1 MISSQ
6 SLRNR
11 GDALTEEPGERDEM
25 STNTESAKT
34 YDYVVVGAGSAGSI
48 LANRLSEDAGVTVCV
63 LEAGPSDLRPYVRV
77 PAGFVKTLN
86 QDQITWQFK
95 TEPSEGSGGRRIS
108 TTQGRVI
115 GGSSSINGMM
125 IVRGQPGDFDYWA
138 TLGNRGWGY
147 QDVLPYF
154 ARSERY
160 TGQGNDSIRGR
171 SGAIPVTPMDWF
183 HPISETF
190 IEAAVAAG
198 HKRNPDYN
206 SGDQEGVGYF
216 QRTIERGLRVSAAA
230 AFLAPALKRRNV
242 ELLSRVRAQRILFDG
257 KRAAGVAFIRRPGGP
272 ETVVKA
278 RREVIVSA
286 GTINTARL
294 LQVSGLGPASLLAQL
309 GVKVVHELPGIGEN
323 LSDHYSAR
331 LVMRARRG
339 VTTLNEMARG
349 PRLLWQIM
357 RWLAK
362 KPGVLTLTPS
372 QAHLFCKSNP
382 DVSRPDLQCV
392 FVPGSYKEGKHYVLD
407 DYPGV
412 TGGWWQHRPLSRGYV
427 RARSTNVFEDPVIQ
441 PNYLAHSLDQEVMVA
456 GMKIIRGL
464 LHSPTLA
471 RYLVEET
478 VPGIEVSTDEQLLD
492 FCKHNGSTGYHLVG
506 TARMGPESDPMS
518 VVDDTLRVRGVE
530 RLRVIDASVMPAITS
545 GNTYAATLMIAEKGA
560 DLVRGRRSAG

>member
-1 MISSQ
+1 M
-6 SLRNR
+6 
-11 GDALTEEPGERDEM
+11 T
-25 STNTESAKT
+25 TNTESAKT
-34 YDYVVVGAGSAGSI
+34 YDYVIVGAGSAGSI
-48 LANRLSEDAGVTVCV
+48 LAARLSENPNVTVCV

-77 PAGFVKTLN
+77 PAGFVKTLT
-86 QDQITWQFK
+86 QPQITWQFK
-95 TEPSEGSGGRRIS
+95 TEPSEGSGGRKIS
-108 TTQGRVI
+108 TTQGRVL

-125 IVRGQPGDFDYWA
+125 IVRGQPGDFDHWA
-138 TLGNRGWGY
+138 SLGNQGWGY

-154 ARSERY
+154 SRSERY
-160 TGQGNDSIRGR
+160 TGRSSDGIRGR
-171 SGAIPVTPMDWF
+171 SGEIPVTPMDWF

-216 QRTIERGLRVSAAA
+216 QRTIENGLRVSAAVG
-230 AFLAPALKRRNV
+230 FLAPALKRGNV
-242 ELLSRVRAQRILFDG
+242 ELLSSVRAQRILFEG
-257 KRAAGVAFIRRPGGP
+257 KRAVGVEFIRSQGGE
-272 ETVVKA
+272 ETIVKA

-286 GTINTARL
+286 GTANTARL
-294 LQVSGLGPASLLAQL
+294 LQISGVGPGSLLAKL
-309 GVKVVHELPGIGEN
+309 GVKVVHELPGVGEN

-331 LVMRARRG
+331 LVMRAKPG

-357 RWLAK
+357 RWVAK

-382 DVSRPDLQCV
+382 GVETPDLQCV

-427 RARSTNVFEDPVIQ
+427 RARSTNVFEDPAIQ

-471 RYLVEET
+471 KYLVEET
-478 VPGIEVSTDEQLLD
+478 VPGTQVSTDEQLLD

-506 TARMGPESDPMS
+506 TARMGPKSDPMS
-518 VVDDTLRVRGVE
+518 VVDDSLRVHGLE
-530 RLRVIDASVMPAITS
+530 NLRVIDASVMPTITS

-560 DLVRGRRSAG
+560 DLVRGKRSFG

>member
-1 MISSQ
+1 M
-6 SLRNR
+6 
-11 GDALTEEPGERDEM
+11 T
-25 STNTESAKT
+25 THTESAKT
-34 YDYVVVGAGSAGSI
+34 YDYVIVGAGSAGSI
-48 LANRLSEDAGVTVCV
+48 LASRLSEDPGVTVCV

-77 PAGFVKTLN
+77 PAGFVKTLT
-86 QDQITWQFK
+86 QPEITWQFK
-95 TEPSEGSGGRRIS
+95 TEPSEGSGGRQIS
-108 TTQGRVI
+108 TTQGKVI

-125 IVRGQPGDFDYWA
+125 IVRGQPGDFDHWA
-138 TLGNRGWGY
+138 SLGNRGWGY

-154 ARSERY
+154 AKSERY
-160 TGQGNDSIRGR
+160 TGRGDDSVRGR
-171 SGAIPVTPMDWF
+171 SGQIPVTPMDWF

-190 IEAAVAAG
+190 IDAAVAAG

-216 QRTIERGLRVSAAA
+216 QRTIESGVRVSAAVG
-230 AFLAPALKRRNV
+230 FLAPALKRGNV
-242 ELLSRVRAQRILFDG
+242 ELLSGVRAQRVLFEG
-257 KRAAGVAFIRRPGGP
+257 KRAVGVGFIRRQGGE
-272 ETVVKA
+272 ETIVKA

-286 GTINTARL
+286 GTANTARL
-294 LQVSGLGPASLLAQL
+294 LQISGVGPAGLLARL
-309 GVKVVHELPGIGEN
+309 GVKVVHELPGVGAN

-331 LVMRARRG
+331 LVMRARPG

-357 RWLAK
+357 RWVAQ

-372 QAHLFCKSNP
+372 QAHLFCKSNAG
-382 DVSRPDLQCV
+382 VATPDLQCV

-427 RARSTNVFEDPVIQ
+427 HARSTDVFEDPAIQ
-441 PNYLAHSLDQEVMVA
+441 PNYLAHGLDQEVMVA

-471 RYLVEET
+471 KYLQEET
-478 VPGIEVSTDEQLLD
+478 VPGTHVSTDEQLLD
-492 FCKHNGSTGYHLVG
+492 FCKSHGSTGYHLVG
-506 TARMGPESDPMS
+506 TARMGPKSDPMS
-518 VVDDTLRVRGVE
+518 VVDDSLRVHGLE
-530 RLRVIDASVMPAITS
+530 NLRVIDASIMPAITS

-560 DLVRGRRSAG
+560 DLVRGKHRFA

>member
-1 MISSQ
+1 M
-6 SLRNR
+6 LMK
-11 GDALTEEPGERDEM
+11 P
-25 STNTESAKT
+25 NTRT
-34 YDYVVVGAGSAGSI
+34 YDYVIVGAGSAGSL
-48 LANRLSEDAGVTVCV
+48 LAARLSEEPSVRVCV
-63 LEAGPSDLRPYVRV
+63 LEAGPSDLRPYVRI
-77 PAGFVKTLN
+77 PAGFVKTLS
-86 QDQITWQFK
+86 QPQITWQFE
-95 TEPSEGSGGRRIS
+95 TEPSQGSGWRKIS
-108 TTQGRVI
+108 TTQGRVV

-125 IVRGQPGDFDYWA
+125 IVRGQPGDFDHWA
-138 TLGNRGWGY
+138 SLGNRGWSY
-147 QDVLPYF
+147 QDLLPYF

-160 TGQGNDSIRGR
+160 TGHADNGVRGR

-183 HPISETF
+183 HPVSDAF

-216 QRTIERGLRVSAAA
+216 QRTIDNGLRVSAGVG
-230 AFLAPALKRRNV
+230 FLAPALKRGNV
-242 ELLSRVRAQRILFDG
+242 ELLSSVRAQRIVFEG
-257 KRAAGVAFIRRPGGP
+257 RRAVGVGFIRHPGGK
-272 ETVVKA
+272 ETIVKA
-278 RREVIVSA
+278 RREVIISA
-286 GTINTARL
+286 GTANTARL
-294 LQVSGLGPASLLAQL
+294 LQISGVGSAALLAGLGI
-309 GVKVVHELPGIGEN
+309 KVVHELPGVGEN

-331 LVMRARRG
+331 MVMRARPG

-382 DVSRPDLQCV
+382 EVETPDLQCV

-427 RARSTNVFEDPVIQ
+427 HARSNNVFEDPIIQ
-441 PNYLAHSLDQEVMVA
+441 PNYLAHSLDQEVMVG
-456 GMKIIRGL
+456 GMKIVRGL

-471 RYLVEET
+471 KYLIEET
-478 VPGIEVSTDEQLLD
+478 VPGAQIRTDEQLLD
-492 FCKHNGSTGYHLVG
+492 FCRHNGSTGYHLVG
-506 TARMGPESDPMS
+506 TARMGPASDPMS
-518 VVDDTLRVRGVE
+518 VVNDSLQVHGLE
-530 RLRVIDASVMPAITS
+530 RLRVIDASIMPTITS

-560 DLVRGRRSAG
+560 DLIRGKRSFG

>member
-1 MISSQ
+1 
-6 SLRNR
+6 
-11 GDALTEEPGERDEM
+11 M
-25 STNTESAKT
+25 SKSTASAKT
-34 YDYVVVGAGSAGSI
+34 YDYVIVGAGSAGSI
-48 LANRLSEDAGVTVCV
+48 LAARLSEDPGVTVCV

-77 PAGFVKTLN
+77 PAGFVKTLS
-86 QDQITWQFK
+86 QDRITWQFK
-95 TEPSEGSGGRRIS
+95 TQPSEGSGGRKIS
-108 TTQGRVI
+108 TTQGRVR

-125 IVRGQPGDFDYWA
+125 IVRGQPEDFDAWA
-138 TLGNRGWGY
+138 AQGNAGWGY
-147 QDVLPYF
+147 RDVLPYF

-160 TGQGNDSIRGR
+160 TGPGDDKVRGR

-216 QRTIERGLRVSAAA
+216 QRTIERGLRVSAAV
-230 AFLAPALKRRNV
+230 AFLEPALKRGNV
-242 ELLSRVRAQRILFDG
+242 ELLSGVHAQRILFEG
-257 KRAAGVAFIRRPGGP
+257 KRALGVGFIRRRGGE
-272 ETVVKA
+272 ETVVRA

-294 LQVSGLGPASLLAQL
+294 LQISGLGPASLLAGL
-309 GVKVVHELPGIGEN
+309 GVKVVHELPGVGEN

-331 LVMRARRG
+331 LVMRARPG

-357 RWLAK
+357 RWLAR

-372 QAHLFCKSNP
+372 QAHLFCKSNAGVP
-382 DVSRPDLQCV
+382 RPDLQCV

-412 TGGWWQHRPLSRGYV
+412 TGGWWQHRPLSRGHV
-427 RARSTNVFEDPVIQ
+427 RARSTNVYEDPLIQ

-464 LHSPTLA
+464 LHSPALA
-471 RYLVEET
+471 KYLVEET
-478 VPGIEVSTDEQLLD
+478 VPGVQLSTDEQLLD
-492 FCKHNGSTGYHLVG
+492 FCKHHGSTGYHLVG
-506 TARMGPESDPMS
+506 TARMGPASDPMA
-518 VVDDTLRVRGVE
+518 VVDDSLRVRGVAN
-530 RLRVIDASVMPAITS
+530 LRVIDASVMPAITS

-560 DLVRGRRSAG
+560 DLVRGKRPPG

>member
-1 MISSQ
+1 M
-6 SLRNR
+6 
-11 GDALTEEPGERDEM
+11 T
-25 STNTESAKT
+25 THTESAKT
-34 YDYVVVGAGSAGSI
+34 YDYVIVGAGSAGSI
-48 LANRLSEDAGVTVCV
+48 LASRLSEDPGVTVCV

-77 PAGFVKTLN
+77 PAGFVKTLT
-86 QDQITWQFK
+86 QPEITWQFK
-95 TEPSEGSGGRRIS
+95 TEPSEGSGGRQIS
-108 TTQGRVI
+108 TTQGKVI

-125 IVRGQPGDFDYWA
+125 IVRGQPGDFDHWA
-138 TLGNRGWGY
+138 SLGNRGWGY

-154 ARSERY
+154 AKSERY
-160 TGQGNDSIRGR
+160 TGRGDDSVRGC
-171 SGAIPVTPMDWF
+171 SGQIPVTPMDWF

-190 IEAAVAAG
+190 IDAAVAAG

-216 QRTIERGLRVSAAA
+216 QRTIESGVRVSAAVG
-230 AFLAPALKRRNV
+230 FLAPALKRGNV
-242 ELLSRVRAQRILFDG
+242 ELLSGVRAQRVLFEG
-257 KRAAGVAFIRRPGGP
+257 KRAAGVGFIRRQGGE
-272 ETVVKA
+272 ETIVKA

-286 GTINTARL
+286 GTANTARL
-294 LQVSGLGPASLLAQL
+294 LQISGVGPAGLLARL
-309 GVKVVHELPGIGEN
+309 GVKVVHELPGVGAN

-331 LVMRARRG
+331 LVMRARPG

-357 RWLAK
+357 RWVAQ

-372 QAHLFCKSNP
+372 QAHLFCKSNAG
-382 DVSRPDLQCV
+382 VATPDLQCV

-427 RARSTNVFEDPVIQ
+427 HARSTDVFEDPAIQ
-441 PNYLAHSLDQEVMVA
+441 PNYLAHGLDQEVMVA

-471 RYLVEET
+471 KYLQEET
-478 VPGIEVSTDEQLLD
+478 VPGTQVSTDEQLLD
-492 FCKHNGSTGYHLVG
+492 FCKSHGSTGYHLVG
-506 TARMGPESDPMS
+506 TARMGPKSDPMS
-518 VVDDTLRVRGVE
+518 VVDDSLRVHGLE
-530 RLRVIDASVMPAITS
+530 NLRVIDASIMPAITS

-560 DLVRGRRSAG
+560 DLVRGKHRFA

>member
-1 MISSQ
+1 MTAS
-6 SLRNR
+6 
-11 GDALTEEPGERDEM
+11 TENSR
-25 STNTESAKT
+25 T
-34 YDYVVVGAGSAGSI
+34 YDYVIVGAGSAGSI
-48 LANRLSEDAGVTVCV
+48 LAARLSEDPTVTVCV
-63 LEAGPSDLRPYVRV
+63 LEAGSSDLRPYVRI
-77 PAGFVKTLN
+77 PAGFVKTLT
-86 QDQITWQFK
+86 QPQITWQFK

-108 TTQGRVI
+108 TTQGRVV

-125 IVRGQPGDFDYWA
+125 IVRGQPDDFDHWA
-138 TLGNRGWGY
+138 SLGNRGWGY
-147 QDVLPYF
+147 EDVLPYF

-160 TGQGNDSIRGR
+160 TGAGGNGVRGR
-171 SGAIPVTPMDWF
+171 SGPIPVTPMDWF

-216 QRTIERGLRVSAAA
+216 QRTIENGFRISAAA
-230 AFLAPALKRRNV
+230 GFLAPAIKRGNV
-242 ELLSRVRAQRILFDG
+242 ELLSGVRAQRILFEG
-257 KRAAGVAFIRRPGGP
+257 KRAVGVGFVRSQGGA
-272 ETVVKA
+272 EAIVKA
-278 RREVIVSA
+278 RREVIISA
-286 GTINTARL
+286 GTANTARL
-294 LQVSGLGPASLLAQL
+294 LQISGIGPAGLLAKL
-309 GVKVVHELPGIGEN
+309 GVKVVHELPGVGEN

-349 PRLLWQIM
+349 PRLMWQIM
-357 RWLAK
+357 RWLAR

-372 QAHLFCKSNP
+372 QAHLFCKSKP
-382 DVSRPDLQCV
+382 DVGTPDLQCV

-427 RARSTNVFEDPVIQ
+427 HAHSTNVFEDPIIQ

-471 RYLVEET
+471 KYLVEET
-478 VPGIEVSTDEQLLD
+478 VPGTQVSTDEQLLD

-506 TARMGPESDPMS
+506 TARMGPKSDPMS
-518 VVDDTLRVRGVE
+518 VVDDSLRVHGLE
-530 RLRVIDASVMPAITS
+530 NLRVIDASVMPTITS

-560 DLVRGRRSAG
+560 DLIRGKRSFG